1 MFSNI
6 AYFKETN
13 FNSFKQSYGF
23 LSLDLL
29 NEDSL
34 GVDKANAYFVLTN
47 TEFQK
52 RAYLKSFEY
61 ATSLAGL
68 VDIMVKILS
77 FYYNL
82 IKAKKR
88 LLLI

>member
-1 MFSNI
+1 MNLS
-6 AYFKETN
+6 YFKETN
-13 FNSFKQSYGF
+13 FNSFKQSYGA

-29 NEDSL
+29 NEDTL
-34 GVDKANAYFVLTN
+34 GIDAYFILTN

-61 ATSLAGL
+61 ATSVAGL
-68 VDIMVKILS
+68 VDIMVKNLN

-82 IKAKKR
+82 IKAKKG
-88 LLLI
+88 LFLI